1 MSRFGCNSPA
11 AVQNGR
17 ICTSRPY
24 FRVLWV
30 QIALF
35 CTCIIAGGQAP
46 APATSILASLR
57 LSNAGAGL
65 VPPAKSQA
73 DPLGVRG
80 INILSADR
88 EQAERTILLAAAD
101 GLNHLQLSHRIVM
114 NLCDLRDSSKQLLV
128 RDLTAEAH
136 RNGIPEVCVW
146 DHALY
151 DTDYYPSSFCY
162 PGTGLLD
169 LDQPGLWDWIA
180 GDYRDLLDRCPEVDG
195 LVLTF
200 IESGARVEHQF
211 SCMSVPERLAKVVNT
226 VAGVVCKERGKKLW
240 LRTFAYN
247 ETEYANLRACLD
259 LIDWLPGMGVMVKDT
274 PHDFF
279 LTHPDNPLIGTL
291 GHPTLVEFDACGE
304 YHGQSVILNTIP
316 EYYAERWRRLCGR
329 PDVVGY
335 VARTDRCGNN
345 SVSCTPAHINLYA
358 LWRVSEDPS
367 VSVDVIWDDF
377 LTARYGS
384 PAVKHLKPA
393 LQASRAILDGTCY
406 ILGLNTTH
414 HSDFRLDAPSTY
426 SRHVAGRWMP
436 SDSVHLGHG
445 VKHSFHWWTDLVS
458 TLAPPS
464 CKELDPARAA
474 DIAGVLE
481 KGWILPGERMSEEY
495 LDCVIAWER
504 DCLRQAR
511 LGFRHLRKARP
522 FLTAR
527 DYQELYD
534 LYERSLM
541 CLRLRGSAAVCW
553 WGGRIAS
560 RGPEFQTRS
569 LHRKCARARRTLDRE
584 LRRYAAYDKPY
595 PVGTWDWKKDAET
608 AAGYRDWTGK

>member
-1 MSRFGCNSPA
+1 MSKFCYKILCSCIFFC
-11 AVQNGR
+11 V
-17 ICTSRPY
+17 
-24 FRVLWV
+24 WV
-30 QIALF
+30 F
-35 CTCIIAGGQAP
+35 
-46 APATSILASLR
+46 
-57 LSNAGAGL
+57 AGAGQ
-65 VPPAKSQA
+65 VPPAI
-73 DPLGVRG
+73 RG

-88 EQAERTILLAAAD
+88 EQAERTILLAGAD

-114 NLCDLRDSSKQLLV
+114 NLCELRDSSKRALV
-128 RDLTAEAH
+128 QDLTVGAH
-136 RNGIPEVCVW
+136 EKGIAEVCVW

-151 DTDYYPSSFCY
+151 DTDYYPAEFYY

-169 LDQPGLWDWIA
+169 LDKPGLWDWIE
-180 GDYRDLLDRCPEVDG
+180 GDYRQLMTLCPEVDG

-200 IESGARVEHQF
+200 IESGARVENQF

-226 VAGVVCKERGKKLW
+226 VSSVVCGECGKTLW

-247 ETEYANLRACLD
+247 EKEYAHLCACFD
-259 LIDWLPGMGVMVKDT
+259 LVDWRPGMGVMVKDT

-335 VARTDRCGNN
+335 VARTDRCGDN

-367 VSVDVIWDDF
+367 VPVEAIWDDF

-384 PAVKHLKPA
+384 PAVQHLKPA

-414 HSDFRLDAPSTY
+414 HSDFRLDDTSTW
-426 SRHVAGRWMP
+426 SRHVAGRWTG
-436 SDSVHLGHG
+436 SDSVYLAHG
-445 VKHSFHWWTDLVS
+445 VDRKFHWWLDLVS
-458 TLAPPS
+458 TLAPPA
-464 CKELDPARAA
+464 CKELDLSRALDVA
-474 DIAGVLE
+474 DVLD
-481 KGWILPGERMSEEY
+481 KGWILPGERMTEEY
-495 LDCVIAWER
+495 LDYVIAWER
-504 DCLRQAR
+504 DCLREAR
-511 LGFRHLRKARP
+511 RGLWHLRRARP
-522 FLTAR
+522 VLTSR

-541 CLRLRGSAAVCW
+541 CLRLRSAAAVCW
-553 WGGRIAS
+553 WGGRIEA
-560 RGPEFQTRS
+560 RGPEFQTRT
-569 LHRKCARARRTLDRE
+569 LRRKCACARRQWDRE
-584 LRRYAAYDKPY
+584 RRRYAVYGKPY
-595 PVGTWDWKKDAET
+595 PVGTWDWKKDAE
-608 AAGYRDWTGK
+608 